1 MQIPHL
7 SSRVIGYRRVSI
19 KHVCNRQLNSYCL
32 FHSSEAPPPS
42 PTFSPHHPFQ
52 ASKFRLFPLAS
63 QVQIRGKKTKASI
76 SLDDLPQGLLP
87 LEPLP
92 LERDDPGPVYPTVVQ
107 QARNHMRKFD
117 NCVLLTR
124 VGGFYELYFEHAE
137 EFGDLLGLKVVSR
150 TPSSAPTFAMV
161 GIFVCL
167 HLHKLH
173 FTMSPS
179 FLKPD
184 SLSFLPKHLLMVH
197 RLVFLSFS
205 LIDISRF

>member
-1 MQIPHL
+1 MQIPRLL
-7 SSRVIGYRRVSI
+7 SRIIVYRASI
-19 KHVCNRQLNSYCL
+19 KHVSNWPLNYYYL
-32 FHSSEAPPPS
+32 HHSSKVPGRR
-42 PTFSPHHPFQ
+42 FSSHHPFQ
-52 ASKFRLFPLAS
+52 ASRSRLSLLAS
-63 QVQIRGKKTKASI
+63 RIQTRGKKTKASI

-150 TPSSAPTFAMV
+150 TPSSAPTFSMV
-161 GIFVCL
+161 GISVC
-167 HLHKLH
+167 
-173 FTMSPS
+173 
-179 FLKPD
+179 
-184 SLSFLPKHLLMVH
+184 
-197 RLVFLSFS
+197 
-205 LIDISRF
+205 IYIYIIS